1 MTIENLNDLLITK
14 FFAAKKEA
22 QAKLLSSI
30 FQNTSHH
37 ESIMNILNGKP
48 LTQSSKHFTEGD
60 YVYILLDIKS
70 YPKPN
75 KEYYKEN
82 DLILNDQ
89 YIRVQVKSINFMTQY
104 ATVEF
109 VGQGSDKV
117 CEHEIWY
124 DYIPDQEQ
132 INII

>member
-1 MTIENLNDLLITK
+1 MNKENLNDLLITK

-22 QAKLLSSI
+22 QAKLLSSV

-37 ESIMNILNGKP
+37 ESIMNILNGRP
-48 LTQSSKHFTEGD
+48 LRQSQKNFTEGD
-60 YVYILLDIKS
+60 HIYISLDMKS

-75 KEYYKEN
+75 REYYKEN
-82 DLILNDQ
+82 DLILFDQ
-89 YIRVQVKSINFMTQY
+89 YIRVQAKSINFITQY
-104 ATVEF
+104 VIIEF
-109 VGQGSDKV
+109 VGQGSSEVD
-117 CEHEIWY
+117 EHEVWY